1 LLSESSSSTYC
12 TIHKLTRET
21 IRFGTVCLYAVM
33 YFQLRRQIAASS
45 ILGNSQLESLKRLRR
60 VVGYMTIYPLVY
72 IVLSLPLAAGRMAT
86 ANGTTPSIT
95 FFCCAGK

>member
-1 LLSESSSSTYC
+1 MLSESSLLTHC
-12 TIHKLTRET
+12 AIHKLTRET
-21 IRFGTVCLYAVM
+21 TRFGTVCLYAVM
-33 YFQLRRQIAASS
+33 YFQLRKQIAASS

-60 VVGYMTIYPLVY
+60 VVGYMTIYPIVY

-86 ANGTTPSIT
+86 ANGSTPSIT